1 MTTMSLRRGRS
12 ALVSVAIAGPW
23 SILAAGS
30 ALAHGPVPAEPP
42 TALNFLFGWHLEPA
56 VVLPLIVAAYGWV
69 WAVRRI
75 DRAHPASPVPR
86 RRSVAFL
93 AGLATVAIALL
104 SGIDTYDTT
113 LFSVHMVQHLLLTLV
128 AAPLIALGAPIT
140 TLLRVATPN
149 VRRTV
154 ILPILH
160 SRILR
165 IASFPVVAWLV
176 FAGVMWGTH
185 FSPIFDRSL
194 EDPVV
199 HDVEHALY
207 LGAALL
213 FWWPAIGLDPSPW
226 RMPHP
231 VRAMY
236 VFLQMPQNTF
246 LAVTILNSSVPLY
259 AHYAT
264 LVRSWGPSALQDQ
277 QIAGG
282 LMWLFGDMLFLAAI
296 GGIIAGWMVLEKRQE
311 AATDRRVDRERAA
324 IRIRETRLAERL
336 AEERDGR

>member
-1 MTTMSLRRGRS
+1 MAAMVRRRGTS
-12 ALVSVAIAGPW
+12 ALVSIALTGPLSLVA
-23 SILAAGS
+23 AAGV
-30 ALAHGPVPAEPP
+30 LAHGLVPAEPP
-42 TALNFLFGWHLEPA
+42 TALNLLFGWNLEPA
-56 VVLPLIVAAYGWV
+56 VLLPLLAAAYGWI

-75 DRAHPASPVPR
+75 DRDHPASPVPR
-86 RRSVAFL
+86 RRTAAFL
-93 AGLATVAIALL
+93 GGLAAIAIALL

-113 LFSVHMVQHLLLTLV
+113 LFSVHMIQHLLLTLV
-128 AAPLIALGAPIT
+128 AAPLIVLGAPIT
-140 TLLRVATPN
+140 TLLRVASPD
-149 VRRTV
+149 VRRRL
-154 ILPILH
+154 ILPVLH
-160 SRILR
+160 SRLLR
-165 IASFPVVAWLV
+165 IVSFPVVAWLL

-199 HDVEHALY
+199 HDLEHALY
-207 LGAALL
+207 LAAALL

-246 LAVTILNSSVPLY
+246 LAVTILNSAVPLY

-282 LMWLFGDMLFLAAI
+282 LMWLFGDLLFLAAI
-296 GGIIAGWMVLEKRQE
+296 GGIIAGWMIHEQREE
-311 AATDRRVDRERAA
+311 AAVDRRVDRERAA
-324 IRIRETRLAERL
+324 IRVRETRLAERL
-336 AEERDGR
+336 ADERDRG